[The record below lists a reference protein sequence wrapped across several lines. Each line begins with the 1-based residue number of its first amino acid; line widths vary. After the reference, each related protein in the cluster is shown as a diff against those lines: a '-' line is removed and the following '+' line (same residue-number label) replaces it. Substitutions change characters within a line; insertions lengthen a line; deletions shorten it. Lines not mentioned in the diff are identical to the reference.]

1 MLLPT
6 VLIIPTDVLLWLRVG
21 GRKIWDSE
29 EPSVVKSPKR
39 GCATQVVCFQ
49 SPLFSFSKSSSVR
62 GFSGR
67 METSFKCQLEA
78 AGWVW
83 PDLLSGFKSQSYVV
97 MLEGL
102 KWLSLNKA
110 TCMRTTHIK
119 YMWKSKDV
127 GSESVFESTNGVQ
140 FLSEGTVWHRL
151 ARSNS
156 VQLSWDWARCGT
168 RPVWTSHGPV
178 WCSLFLLLLL
188 PEALKQDSLVGGVV
202 HSRLLQVLLSD
213 VTGKRRGKKR
223 ESNDEELLSFLF
235 IVALSEEIKA

>member
-1 MLLPT
+1 MLLST

-21 GRKIWDSE
+21 GRKILDSE
-29 EPSVVKSPKR
+29 EPSVVKRVQSEGAQQR
-39 GCATQVVCFQ
+39 WCFQ
-49 SPLFSFSKSSSVR
+49 SPLFSFSKPSSVG

-67 METSFKCQLEA
+67 METSFKRQLET

-83 PDLLSGFKSQSYVV
+83 SGLLSGFKSQSYVV
-97 MLEGL
+97 MLERL

-110 TCMRTTHIK
+110 TCMTTTHIQ

-151 ARSNS
+151 VRSSS

-168 RPVWTSHGPV
+168 RPVWTNHGPV

-213 VTGKRRGKKR
+213 VTGKRRKRKKKKKG
-223 ESNDEELLSFLF
+223 
-235 IVALSEEIKA
+235 I